1 MWHGKNTQPNTPYR
15 LVLTTQ
21 LKHLASLAKWLC
33 VRLGTKCVGSNP
45 VAITQPVTLYESI
58 LATRKIHHGNDDC
71 SVQYCI
77 LRTDTFLQV
86 NCRCNGQSLFKDFV
100 KLVSKLVVGGMEQL
114 IEVSFILILFNVNI
128 NIKIKIPRSIF
139 LFLKILVE
147 KGK

>member
-1 MWHGKNTQPNTPYR
+1 MHHTDKYPQHNLSIWPVWLNGCVFVQELSVWVEIPLQSHSLLPYMSLFSPPR
-15 LVLTTQ
+15 KFITEMTT
-21 LKHLASLAKWLC
+21 S
-33 VRLGTKCVGSNP
+33 TM
-45 VAITQPVTLYESI
+45 T
-58 LATRKIHHGNDDC
+58 